1 MGCKYRKLMRNMKKV
16 KVKDEEMDEGRW
28 KKL

>member
-1 MGCKYRKLMRNMKKV
+1 MGCKYRKIIRIMKKV